1 MNYVYIQYIEMN
13 WSVLVFQELSAILSR
28 LDKIES
34 KLDILLQSGSSFQPL
49 PPTPTPTP
57 ISRSETPSPAA
68 VKEVRREWIKSS
80 AIFKGVL
87 DDPTKMKGSHLV
99 LK

>member
-1 MNYVYIQYIEMN
+1 MNHVYIQYIEMN

-49 PPTPTPTP
+49 PPTPTPT
-57 ISRSETPSPAA
+57 SRSETPSPAA
-68 VKEVRREWIKSS
+68 VKEVRRE
-80 AIFKGVL
+80 
-87 DDPTKMKGSHLV
+87 
-99 LK
+99 

>member
-49 PPTPTPTP
+49 PPTPTPT
-57 ISRSETPSPAA
+57 SKSETPSPAA
-68 VKEVRREWIKSS
+68 VKEVRRE
-80 AIFKGVL
+80 
-87 DDPTKMKGSHLV
+87 
-99 LK
+99 